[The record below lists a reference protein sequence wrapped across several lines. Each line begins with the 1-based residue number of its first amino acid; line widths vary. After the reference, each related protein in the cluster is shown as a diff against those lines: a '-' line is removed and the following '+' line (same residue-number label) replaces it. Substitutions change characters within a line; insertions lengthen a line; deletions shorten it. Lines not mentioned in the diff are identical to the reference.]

1 MAKKGTAPAA
11 AGAAQAAAGNG
22 NGEAAAASEIEEDDG
37 TETEIEETDEQQA
50 MPKGY
55 RRRSAVTDAPWF
67 TNKVGNVA
75 HGKLLGRYIMTGVE
89 PPRAYYQVELV
100 APCTVTVGR
109 GDDAEEE
116 EAAAGDVVNVGEN
129 FKLKCLKEVEVP
141 ELLAGAE
148 YNVWIDI
155 QKKIKLKGGKT
166 MWVIDVA
173 SRRLK
178 GPTGDVRPLPP
189 DATTSTGGEAESEA
203 PF

>member
-1 MAKKGTAPAA
+1 MAKKAT
-11 AGAAQAAAGNG
+11 GAQDAQAAAPASNG
-22 NGEAAAASEIEEDDG
+22 TEAAESEVE
-37 TETEIEETDEQQA
+37 ETEEVEESEQA
-50 MPKGY
+50 VMPSGY

-75 HGKLLGRYIMTGVE
+75 HGKLCGRFMMTGVE
-89 PPRAYYQVELV
+89 PPRAYYQVELL

-109 GDDAEEE
+109 GDDAEEQQ
-116 EAAAGDVVNVGEN
+116 AAAGDVINVGEN
-129 FKLKCLKEVEVP
+129 FKIKVLRDIEIP
-141 ELLAGAE
+141 ELNAGAE

-173 SRRLK
+173 SKRTK
-178 GPTGDVRPLPP
+178 GPTGEVRPLAP
-189 DATTSTGGEAESEA
+189 DTAGDGAGEEGST